1 MERNKTT
8 SIIAHNLKIAYRNL
22 VKYRLQTVVCIM
34 GLAIGMTG
42 FALSAIWTHY
52 LASSDNFH
60 PDKDRIF
67 LLSTNK
73 HAFKSD
79 RREYLSQDFFL
90 EYLPKNYAEV
100 ESVCSFA
107 ASRCSNGTGENHPYK
122 IFADDG
128 GSLPADVNTIDSAF
142 CRFFQVK
149 LLEGTLE
156 QRTSSEILITP
167 SLAKRLFGDKEALG
181 QEITLGDN
189 MDTDLSQANQ
199 YRVVGIVEEWPE
211 SSYFHFDIL
220 INNRFKI
227 FDLWWSSAFMTF
239 VKLHPGADAAAFGSK
254 VNQASPEWG
263 EQKFPRSLENVKF
276 LPIHRLKT
284 DFPPMNQRFEARYTY
299 YFMVL
304 SGIIIFCALCNYL
317 VSMITRI
324 RIRCREMALRRTLGG
339 SRRTIIHLFNCETLI
354 MILCSALIGLL
365 LTLVVLPEFR
375 YYSEV
380 ALPLSSILTEVGC
393 YLLAVAAVGIAAS
406 SLTTYILTRRSILAG
421 LQPVTANRSNL
432 GINKVGTFIQLTVSL
447 VCIFY
452 VSVMQLQLKR
462 LMYSDALGMDKTDVG
477 LISCYKPLNEEIKQA
492 IKSSALTEDVLEGN
506 TSPIPMRS
514 SIKTILELE
523 ENKTQEIGESQ
534 VLSRIM
540 VDSHF
545 YDFFHIRALR
555 GRLPKAGTT
564 EAVVSLSA
572 CKANGW
578 EQPIGKHLQIYGE
591 TQEITIVGIV
601 PNLYQESV
609 AEEPEPQLFY
619 DGKSSPF
626 HRDPDFIFRAHKGCI
641 QSLIEEINQ
650 KAAHLES
657 FEQPDIINLEKTY
670 NEQFS
675 ADLLLLQLQKIAAIV
690 SILISLIGVFS
701 TICLT
706 LEQRRRE
713 IAIRKIHGGKFRN
726 ILQMFL
732 FGQLR
737 ILLLSA
743 VVAGPIGYILSH
755 QWMSQ
760 YDQKITL
767 YGWLY
772 PVIIVL
778 MAVLIFVTV
787 YRQISLA
794 ARENPAQAIKQ
805 E

>member
-42 FALSAIWTHY
+42 FALSIVWTHY

-122 IFADDG
+122 IFTDDG

-339 SRRTIIHLFNCETLI
+339 SRRSIIHLFNCETLI
-354 MILCSALIGLL
+354 MILCSAVLGLL
-365 LTLVVLPEFR
+365 LTIYVLPEFR
-375 YYSEV
+375 QYSEV
-380 ALPLSSILTEVGC
+380 TLSLSSVMTEVGC

-406 SLTTYILTRRSILAG
+406 SLTTFILTRRSILAG
-421 LQPVTANRSNL
+421 LQPVTAHRGNL
-432 GINKVGTFIQLTVSL
+432 GINKIGTFVQLTVSL

-452 VSVMQLQLKR
+452 VGVMQLQLKH

-477 LISCYKPLNEEIKQA
+477 MIFSIDPLNEEIKQ
-492 IKSSALTEDVLEGN
+492 IVKSSALTEEVLEGN

-514 SIKTILELE
+514 SRKTILELQ
-523 ENKTQEIGESQ
+523 ENKAQNIGEGQ
-534 VLSRIM
+534 FINLIM
-540 VDSHF
+540 IDSHF
-545 YDFFHIRALR
+545 YEFFHIRALR
-555 GRLPKAGTT
+555 GRLPRAGAA
-564 EAVVSLSA
+564 EAVVSLST
-572 CKANGW
+572 CKADGW
-578 EQPIGKHLQIYGE
+578 EQPIGKHVQISNE
-591 TQEITIVGIV
+591 PEMTIVGIV

-609 AEEPEPQLFY
+609 TKEPEPQIFY
-619 DGKSSPF
+619 NGQYCPF
-626 HRDPDFIFRAHKGCI
+626 IRKPDFIFRAHKGCI
-641 QSLIEEINQ
+641 EPLIKEINQ
-650 KAAHLES
+650 EVAHLDQSNKIEVM
-657 FEQPDIINLEKTY
+657 DLEKTY

-675 ADLLLLQLQKIAAIV
+675 ADLLLLQLQEIAAIV

-760 YDQKITL
+760 YDQKITS

>member
-42 FALSAIWTHY
+42 FALSIVWTHY

-107 ASRCSNGTGENHPYK
+107 ASRCFNGTGENHPYK
-122 IFADDG
+122 IFTDDG

-339 SRRTIIHLFNCETLI
+339 SRRTVIHLFNCETLI

-452 VSVMQLQLKR
+452 VGVMQLQLKH

-477 LISCYKPLNEEIKQA
+477 MIFSIDPLNEEIKQVV
-492 IKSSALTEDVLEGN
+492 KSSALTEEVLEGN

-514 SIKTILELE
+514 SRKTILELQ
-523 ENKTQEIGESQ
+523 ENKAQNIGEGQ
-534 VLSRIM
+534 FINLIM
-540 VDSHF
+540 IDSHF
-545 YDFFHIRALR
+545 YEFFHIRALR
-555 GRLPKAGTT
+555 GRLPRAGAA
-564 EAVVSLSA
+564 EAVVSLST
-572 CKANGW
+572 CKADGW
-578 EQPIGKHLQIYGE
+578 EQPIGKHVQISNE
-591 TQEITIVGIV
+591 PEMTIVGIV

-609 AEEPEPQLFY
+609 TKEPEPQIFY
-619 DGKSSPF
+619 NGQYCPF
-626 HRDPDFIFRAHKGCI
+626 IRKPDFIFRAHKGCI
-641 QSLIEEINQ
+641 EPLIKEINQ
-650 KAAHLES
+650 EVAHLDQSNKIEVM
-657 FEQPDIINLEKTY
+657 DLEKTY

-675 ADLLLLQLQKIAAIV
+675 ADLLLLQLQEIAAIV

-760 YDQKITL
+760 YDQKITS

>member
-1 MERNKTT
+1 
-8 SIIAHNLKIAYRNL
+8 
-22 VKYRLQTVVCIM
+22 
-34 GLAIGMTG
+34 
-42 FALSAIWTHY
+42 
-52 LASSDNFH
+52 
-60 PDKDRIF
+60 
-67 LLSTNK
+67 
-73 HAFKSD
+73 
-79 RREYLSQDFFL
+79 
-90 EYLPKNYAEV
+90 
-100 ESVCSFA
+100 
-107 ASRCSNGTGENHPYK
+107 
-122 IFADDG
+122 
-128 GSLPADVNTIDSAF
+128 
-142 CRFFQVK
+142 
-149 LLEGTLE
+149 
-156 QRTSSEILITP
+156 
-167 SLAKRLFGDKEALG
+167 
-181 QEITLGDN
+181 
-189 MDTDLSQANQ
+189 
-199 YRVVGIVEEWPE
+199 
-211 SSYFHFDIL
+211 
-220 INNRFKI
+220 
-227 FDLWWSSAFMTF
+227 
-239 VKLHPGADAAAFGSK
+239 
-254 VNQASPEWG
+254 
-263 EQKFPRSLENVKF
+263 
-276 LPIHRLKT
+276 
-284 DFPPMNQRFEARYTY
+284 MNQRFEARYTY

-339 SRRTIIHLFNCETLI
+339 SRRTVIHLFNCETLI

-432 GINKVGTFIQLTVSL
+432 GINTVGPFIQLTVSL

-492 IKSSALTEDVLEGN
+492 IKSSALTEEVLEGN

-514 SIKTILELE
+514 SRKTILELQ
-523 ENKTQEIGESQ
+523 ENKAQNIGEGQ
-534 VLSRIM
+534 FINLIM
-540 VDSHF
+540 IDSHF
-545 YDFFHIRALR
+545 YEFFHIRALR
-555 GRLPKAGTT
+555 GRLPRAGAA
-564 EAVVSLSA
+564 EAVVSLST
-572 CKANGW
+572 CKADGW
-578 EQPIGKHLQIYGE
+578 EQPIGKHVQISNE
-591 TQEITIVGIV
+591 PEMTIVGIV

-609 AEEPEPQLFY
+609 TKEPEPQIFY
-619 DGKSSPF
+619 NGQYCPF
-626 HRDPDFIFRAHKGCI
+626 IRKPDFIFRAHKGCI
-641 QSLIEEINQ
+641 QPLIEEINQ

>member
-107 ASRCSNGTGENHPYK
+107 ASRCSGGTGENHPYK

-128 GSLPADVNTIDSAF
+128 VSLPADVNTIDSAF

-339 SRRTIIHLFNCETLI
+339 SRRTVIHLFNCETLI

-452 VSVMQLQLKR
+452 VGVMQLQLKH

-477 LISCYKPLNEEIKQA
+477 MIFSIDPLNEEIKQ
-492 IKSSALTEDVLEGN
+492 IVKSSALTEEVLEGN

-514 SIKTILELE
+514 SRKTILELQ
-523 ENKTQEIGESQ
+523 ENKAQNIGEGQ
-534 VLSRIM
+534 FINLIM
-540 VDSHF
+540 IDSHF
-545 YDFFHIRALR
+545 YEFFHIRALR
-555 GRLPKAGTT
+555 GRLPRAGAA
-564 EAVVSLSA
+564 EAVVSLST
-572 CKANGW
+572 CKADGW
-578 EQPIGKHLQIYGE
+578 EQPIGKHVQISNE
-591 TQEITIVGIV
+591 PEMTIVGIV

-609 AEEPEPQLFY
+609 TKEPEPQIFY
-619 DGKSSPF
+619 NGQYCPF
-626 HRDPDFIFRAHKGCI
+626 IRKPDFIFRAHKGCI
-641 QSLIEEINQ
+641 EPLIKEINQ
-650 KAAHLES
+650 EVAHLDQSNKIEVM
-657 FEQPDIINLEKTY
+657 DLEKTY

-675 ADLLLLQLQKIAAIV
+675 ADLLLLQLQEIAAIV

>member
-42 FALSAIWTHY
+42 FALSIVWTHY

-67 LLSTNK
+67 LLSPNK

-107 ASRCSNGTGENHPYK
+107 ASRCSCGTGENHPYK
-122 IFADDG
+122 IFTDDG

-239 VKLHPGADAAAFGSK
+239 VKLHPGADAATFSSK

-263 EQKFPRSLENVKF
+263 EQKFPHSLENVKF

-299 YFMVL
+299 YFMIL
-304 SGIIIFCALCNYL
+304 SGVIIACSLCNYL

-324 RIRCREMALRRTLGG
+324 RIRSREMALRRTLGG
-339 SRRTIIHLFNCETLI
+339 SRRSIIHLFNCETLI
-354 MILCSALIGLL
+354 MILCSAVLGLL
-365 LTLVVLPEFR
+365 LTIYVLPEFR
-375 YYSEV
+375 QYSEV
-380 ALPLSSILTEVGC
+380 TLSLSSVMTEVGC

-406 SLTTYILTRRSILAG
+406 SLTTFILTRRSILAG
-421 LQPVTANRSNL
+421 LQPVTAHRGNL
-432 GINKVGTFIQLTVSL
+432 GINKIGTFVQLTVSL

-452 VSVMQLQLKR
+452 VGVMQLQLKH

-477 LISCYKPLNEEIKQA
+477 MIFSIDPLNEEIKQ
-492 IKSSALTEDVLEGN
+492 IVKSSALTEEVLEGN

-514 SIKTILELE
+514 SRKTILELQ
-523 ENKTQEIGESQ
+523 ENKAQNIGEGQ
-534 VLSRIM
+534 FINLIM
-540 VDSHF
+540 IDSHF
-545 YDFFHIRALR
+545 YEFFHIRALR
-555 GRLPKAGTT
+555 GRLPRAGAA
-564 EAVVSLSA
+564 EAVVSLST
-572 CKANGW
+572 CKADGW
-578 EQPIGKHLQIYGE
+578 EQPIGKHVQISNE
-591 TQEITIVGIV
+591 PEMTIVGIV

-609 AEEPEPQLFY
+609 TKEPEPQIFY
-619 DGKSSPF
+619 NGQYCPF
-626 HRDPDFIFRAHKGCI
+626 IRKPDFIFRAHKGCI
-641 QSLIEEINQ
+641 EPLIKEINQ
-650 KAAHLES
+650 EVAHLDQSNKIEVM
-657 FEQPDIINLEKTY
+657 DLEKTY

-675 ADLLLLQLQKIAAIV
+675 ADLLLLQLQEIAAIV

-713 IAIRKIHGGKFRN
+713 IAIRKIHGGKFIH
-726 ILQMFL
+726 ILKLFL

-743 VVAGPIGYILSH
+743 VVAGPIGYILSQ
-755 QWMSQ
+755 QWLNQ

-772 PVIIVL
+772 PAIIVL
-778 MAVLIFVTV
+778 MAVLICVTV
-787 YRQISLA
+787 YRQISIA

>member
-100 ESVCSFA
+100 ESVCSFD
-107 ASRCSNGTGENHPYK
+107 ASRCYCGRGENHPYK
-122 IFADDG
+122 IFTDDG
-128 GSLPADVNTIDSAF
+128 DSLPADVNTIDSTF
-142 CRFFQVK
+142 HSFFQVK

-339 SRRTIIHLFNCETLI
+339 SRRTVIHLFNCETLI

-452 VSVMQLQLKR
+452 VGVMQLQLKH

-477 LISCYKPLNEEIKQA
+477 MIFSIDPLNEEIKQ
-492 IKSSALTEDVLEGN
+492 IVKSSALTEEVLEGN

-514 SIKTILELE
+514 SRKTILELQ
-523 ENKTQEIGESQ
+523 ENKAQNIGEGQ
-534 VLSRIM
+534 FINLIM
-540 VDSHF
+540 IDSHF
-545 YDFFHIRALR
+545 YEFFHIRALR
-555 GRLPKAGTT
+555 GRLPRAGTA
-564 EAVVSLSA
+564 EAVVSLST
-572 CKANGW
+572 CKADGW
-578 EQPIGKHLQIYGE
+578 EQPIGKHVQISNE
-591 TQEITIVGIV
+591 PEMTIVGIV

-609 AEEPEPQLFY
+609 TKEPEPQIFY
-619 DGKSSPF
+619 NGQYCPF
-626 HRDPDFIFRAHKGCI
+626 IRKPDFIFRAHKGCI
-641 QSLIEEINQ
+641 EPLIKEINQ
-650 KAAHLES
+650 EVAHLDQSNKIEVM
-657 FEQPDIINLEKTY
+657 DLEKTY

-675 ADLLLLQLQKIAAIV
+675 ADLLLLQLQEIAAIV